1 MSNITLTVND
11 LFPLRITVDDLITK
25 EDRVVQL
32 LASLPESYDILVN
45 SSKLEDDK
53 REANDNKHMAN
64 NAAESKRTENSSES
78 DEVAL
83 MISHACSLTKK
94 ENTCH
99 WIIDSGVTCH
109 EVTLGDGH
117 VVKARGAFKA
127 NKIECQRSQNAC
139 PTT

>member
-1 MSNITLTVND
+1 
-11 LFPLRITVDDLITK
+11 
-25 EDRVVQL
+25 
-32 LASLPESYDILVN
+32 
-45 SSKLEDDK
+45 
-53 REANDNKHMAN
+53 MAN

-83 MISHACSLTKK
+83 TISHARFLTKK

-109 EVTLGDGH
+109 EVTLGEGRGDGH

-127 NKIECQRSQNAC
+127 KIKSQRSQNAC